1 MQDKFLHVAHSAS
14 NEAPAPEE
22 PAVLLDEPASTGTVK
37 PAPSIETELEMD
49 RVAIY
54 LKGPTAFSA

>member
-1 MQDKFLHVAHSAS
+1 MQDEVLHAVHDAMNENQVSA
-14 NEAPAPEE
+14 EAAAPAVE
-22 PAVLLDEPASTGTVK
+22 AASTDKANQIQV
-37 PAPSIETELEMD
+37 IETTVELD